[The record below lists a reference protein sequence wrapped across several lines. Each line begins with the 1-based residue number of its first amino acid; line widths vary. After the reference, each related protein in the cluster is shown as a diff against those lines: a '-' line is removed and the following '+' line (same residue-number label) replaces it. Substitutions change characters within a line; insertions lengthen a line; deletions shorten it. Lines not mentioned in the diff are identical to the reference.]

1 MEVLISTERMQNMK
15 MVSDLLPPKIGLVCF
30 LLILFLFKVTPSKHL
45 KVKLSLLFI
54 LSISESKGYNL
65 KVFIFLSCKLY
76 IHVCYSL
83 FPGNKY
89 IHLLTQAGNTVLRIE
104 VKFVGSL
111 LNTYSYAIEYSHF
124 SVGNAS
130 TAYKLY
136 VSGYSG
142 LIGKH
147 LKTLCRNINYIF
159 LYNCYFVY

>member
-1 MEVLISTERMQNMK
+1 MRT
-15 MVSDLLPPKIGLVCF
+15 
-30 LLILFLFKVTPSKHL
+30 SKHL
-45 KVKLSLLFI
+45 EVKLSFLFI
-54 LSISESKGYNL
+54 LSISETKGYNR

-89 IHLLTQAGNTVLRIE
+89 IHLLTQTGNTVLRIE

-130 TAYKLY
+130 TAYKLD

-159 LYNCYFVY
+159 LYNCLYSTAILCIRVKIK

>member
-1 MEVLISTERMQNMK
+1 MRT
-15 MVSDLLPPKIGLVCF
+15 
-30 LLILFLFKVTPSKHL
+30 SKHL
-45 KVKLSLLFI
+45 EVKLSFLFI
-54 LSISESKGYNL
+54 LSISETKGYNR
-65 KVFIFLSCKLY
+65 KVYIFISCKLY

-89 IHLLTQAGNTVLRIE
+89 IHLLTQTGNTVLRIE
-104 VKFVGSL
+104 VKFVGPF

-130 TAYKLY
+130 TAYKLD

-159 LYNCYFVY
+159 LYSCYMHFCYTVY

>member
-1 MEVLISTERMQNMK
+1 MTLYTFSMLAVRMYF
-15 MVSDLLPPKIGLVCF
+15 S
-30 LLILFLFKVTPSKHL
+30 S
-45 KVKLSLLFI
+45 
-54 LSISESKGYNL
+54 
-65 KVFIFLSCKLY
+65 
-76 IHVCYSL
+76 

-130 TAYKLY
+130 TAYKIA

-142 LIGKH
+142 LIGKFKH
-147 LKTLCRNINYIF
+147 T
-159 LYNCYFVY
+159 

>member
-1 MEVLISTERMQNMK
+1 M
-15 MVSDLLPPKIGLVCF
+15 
-30 LLILFLFKVTPSKHL
+30 
-45 KVKLSLLFI
+45 
-54 LSISESKGYNL
+54 Y
-65 KVFIFLSCKLY
+65 IFLSCKLY

-89 IHLLTQAGNTVLRIE
+89 IHLLTQAGNNHVLRIE
-104 VKFVGSL
+104 VKFVGPF

-130 TAYKLY
+130 TAYKLD

-147 LKTLCRNINYIF
+147 LKTLCRNIDYIF
-159 LYNCYFVY
+159 LYYFVYQSNHIIIYPGMKEINYYPFKIFTYVKKNMCILFNPFK

>member
-1 MEVLISTERMQNMK
+1 MRT
-15 MVSDLLPPKIGLVCF
+15 
-30 LLILFLFKVTPSKHL
+30 SKHL
-45 KVKLSLLFI
+45 EVKLSFLFI
-54 LSISESKGYNL
+54 LFISESKGYNL
-65 KVFIFLSCKLY
+65 KMYIFLSCKLY
-76 IHVCYSL
+76 IHVHVCYSL

-104 VKFVGSL
+104 VKFVGPF

-130 TAYKLY
+130 TAYKLD

-159 LYNCYFVY
+159 LYNCLYSTAILCIRVKIK